1 MTVRRA
7 RGALP
12 LVVVLAVLVSL
23 LGVLPAQAVTSCSRG
38 TVALTFDDGPHSSYT
53 PRVLDILRKRG
64 VKATFF
70 QVGSRIATYPG
81 VTRRVRAEGH
91 RVANHTW
98 NHESLPSLTDDGIRA
113 TLRRTNNV
121 VTSLGLPRPTLVR
134 PPYGATSSR
143 VRSVIEDLG
152 MHQVLWTIDPQ
163 DWRTG
168 RSASTIANAVLGSLH
183 NRGNI
188 LLHDGVGNSP
198 ATIAALPRIIDG
210 ARARGYCFGT
220 LSASG
225 AVTPPRPAARI
236 GNTTVTETDPGRSV
250 TAYLTVRLS
259 EPTSRSVSFR
269 YRTVDG
275 TATAGADYVA
285 ASGTLTFP
293 VGQTS
298 RRIAVRV
305 KGDSLDEIREAF
317 TVRLSRASGASLV
330 DRVGRVRIVD
340 NDPAPVVRVSDA
352 SVGEPGPGATRT
364 ASVSV
369 RLSAP
374 SGRKVTVGYTTA
386 DGTATAGRDYDATSG
401 TLTFA
406 PGQTAKTV
414 AVTVRGDALD
424 EPDETF
430 RVRLRDPS
438 ACTIGR
444 GTATVTIR
452 DGDPP
457 PTVSIQDASV
467 VEGAAG
473 SSVTATLAVTLSA
486 RSAKTITV
494 GYATADGTAT
504 APADYAA
511 TSGTLTFA
519 PGQTKASVAVTV
531 RGDDDVEG
539 DEAFSVTLSNPS
551 NTTLARGSA
560 VVTIFDDDTAPSEAT
575 TGPPE

>member
-1 MTVRRA
+1 M
-7 RGALP
+7 LP
-12 LVVVLAVLVSL
+12 IVVVLAVLVSL
-23 LGVLPAQAVTSCSRG
+23 LGVIPAHAVAPCSRG
-38 TVALTFDDGPHSSYT
+38 TVALTFDDGPHSRYT
-53 PRVLDILRKRG
+53 ARVLDILHERG
-64 VKATFF
+64 VTGTFF
-70 QVGSRIATYPG
+70 QIGSRIATYPG

-121 VTSLGLPRPTLVR
+121 VTGLGLPRPTLVR

-143 VRSVIEDLG
+143 IRSVIEDLG

-163 DWRTG
+163 DWRPG
-168 RSASTIANAVLGSLH
+168 RSASKIADAVLGGLRD
-183 NRGNI
+183 RGNI

-220 LSASG
+220 LSAAG
-225 AVTPPRPAARI
+225 AVTPPRPAGRV
-236 GNTTVTETDPGRSV
+236 GNTTVTETGRGRSV
-250 TAYLTVRLS
+250 TAYVTVRLS
-259 EPTSRSVSFR
+259 EPTSRPVSLR
-269 YRTVDG
+269 YRTVDE

-285 ASGTLTFP
+285 ASGTLTFG

-298 RRIAVRV
+298 RRVAVRV
-305 KGDSLDEIREAF
+305 TGDSLDEITEAF
-317 TVRLSRASGASLV
+317 TVRLSRASGARLV
-330 DRVGRVRIVD
+330 DRVARVRIVD

-352 SVGEPGPGATRT
+352 RVGEPGPGATRT

-386 DGTATAGRDYDATSG
+386 DGTATAGQDYVATSG

-406 PGQTAKTV
+406 PGQTVKTV
-414 AVTVRGDALD
+414 AVPVRGDAVD
-424 EPDETF
+424 EADRSF

-444 GTATVTIR
+444 GTATVTIQ
-452 DGDPP
+452 DDDPP
-457 PTVSIQDASV
+457 PTVSIEDRSV
-467 VEGAAG
+467 AEGAAG
-473 SSVTATLAVTLSA
+473 SNMTATLAVTLSA

-504 APADYAA
+504 TPADYSA

-519 PGQTKASVAVTV
+519 PGQTEMSVAVTV
-531 RGDDDVEG
+531 RGDGDVEG
-539 DEAFSVTLSNPS
+539 DEAFSVTVSNPS
-551 NTTLARGSA
+551 NATLARASA
-560 VVTIFDDDTAPSEAT
+560 IVTIVDDDTAAPTDT
-575 TGPPE
+575 TGPPR